1 MTNFL
6 DKVLSDNPQLEFQE
20 IYEEC
25 IREFIFSSGNDSMI
39 LFQNPDICKEQLEN
53 ANLLIQSWT
62 PDESGAMNI
71 NVYLEINDIYYVI
84 PKTGKPKNIKKRM
97 LKEQDMDSY
106 IFANGKCYASA
117 EDVQNGKSYSVVET
131 VTYESKFVKA
141 FFYDGNFTRKVHSSN
156 VIKAIY
162 LKIFEPELFAFLN
175 IKAIRAEYQ
184 VLSLQREIQ
193 ALKSTVDN
201 LIAVT
206 SIPKTGLIDEQ
217 EKVEEVTNNDGH
229 LDSNDENPFADLV
242 DNSSAN
248 GDKSTKSDSEE
259 HKLTGE
265 YYPPK
270 LGSMA
275 SVVDGVL
282 KENTRKHIEQIRKEN
297 ESEDPIE
304 IGTES
309 QESSEVS
316 SEEDENVVA
325 IVQMDCE
332 GNITGVIPNP
342 VQEEIDEVQKV
353 EGSSL

>member
-1 MTNFL
+1 MTKFL

-53 ANLLIQSWT
+53 ANLSIQSWT

-71 NVYLEINDIYYVI
+71 NVYLKINDIYYVI
-84 PKTGKPKNIKKRM
+84 PKTGKPKNIKKRL
-97 LKEQDMDSY
+97 LKEKDIDSY
-106 IFANGKCYASA
+106 VFANGKCYASD
-117 EDVQNGKSYSVVET
+117 EDSQNGKSYSVVET

-141 FFYDGNFTRKVHSSN
+141 FFYDGNFTRKAYSSD
-156 VIKAIY
+156 VIKTIH

-217 EKVEEVTNNDGH
+217 EKVEEVINDDNVNDEH

-242 DNSSAN
+242 DKDKPEESSVVP
-248 GDKSTKSDSEE
+248 DSVEETKVETEVQESLEISSEE
-259 HKLTGE
+259 
-265 YYPPK
+265 
-270 LGSMA
+270 
-275 SVVDGVL
+275 
-282 KENTRKHIEQIRKEN
+282 
-297 ESEDPIE
+297 
-304 IGTES
+304 
-309 QESSEVS
+309 S

>member
-1 MTNFL
+1 MTKFL

-53 ANLLIQSWT
+53 ANLSIQSWT

-84 PKTGKPKNIKKRM
+84 PKTGKPKNIKKRL
-97 LKEQDMDSY
+97 LKEKDIDSY
-106 IFANGKCYASA
+106 VFANGKCYASD
-117 EDVQNGKSYSVVET
+117 EDSQNGKSYSVAET

-141 FFYDGNFTRKVHSSN
+141 FFYDGNFTRKAYSSD
-156 VIKAIY
+156 VIKTIH

-217 EKVEEVTNNDGH
+217 EKVEEVINDDNVNDEH
-229 LDSNDENPFADLV
+229 LDSNDENLFADLV
-242 DNSSAN
+242 DKDEPEESLVVPDSVEE
-248 GDKSTKSDSEE
+248 TKVETEVQESLEISSEE
-259 HKLTGE
+259 L
-265 YYPPK
+265 
-270 LGSMA
+270 
-275 SVVDGVL
+275 
-282 KENTRKHIEQIRKEN
+282 
-297 ESEDPIE
+297 
-304 IGTES
+304 
-309 QESSEVS
+309 

>member
-1 MTNFL
+1 MIKFL

-53 ANLLIQSWT
+53 ANLSIQSWT

-84 PKTGKPKNIKKRM
+84 PKTGKPKNIKKRL
-97 LKEQDMDSY
+97 LKEKDIDSY
-106 IFANGKCYASA
+106 VFANGKCYASD
-117 EDVQNGKSYSVVET
+117 EDSQNGKSYSVVET

-141 FFYDGNFTRKVHSSN
+141 FFYDGNFTRKVYSSD
-156 VIKAIY
+156 VIKTIH

-206 SIPKTGLIDEQ
+206 SIPKIGLIDEQ
-217 EKVEEVTNNDGH
+217 EKVEEVINENVNDEH
-229 LDSNDENPFADLV
+229 LDFNDENPFADLV
-242 DNSSAN
+242 DKGEPKESSVV
-248 GDKSTKSDSEE
+248 SDSVEE
-259 HKLTGE
+259 PVKVE
-265 YYPPK
+265 
-270 LGSMA
+270 
-275 SVVDGVL
+275 
-282 KENTRKHIEQIRKEN
+282 
-297 ESEDPIE
+297 
-304 IGTES
+304 TEE

-316 SEEDENVVA
+316 SDELTEDDENVVA

>member
-1 MTNFL
+1 MTKFL

-53 ANLLIQSWT
+53 ANLSIQSWT

-71 NVYLEINDIYYVI
+71 NVHLEINDIYYVI
-84 PKTGKPKNIKKRM
+84 PKTGKPKNIKKRL
-97 LKEQDMDSY
+97 LKEKDIDSY
-106 IFANGKCYASA
+106 VFVNGKCYVSD
-117 EDVQNGKSYSVVET
+117 EDSQNGKFYSVAEM

-141 FFYDGNFTRKVHSSN
+141 FFYDGNFTRKVYSSD
-156 VIKAIY
+156 VIKTIH

-175 IKAIRAEYQ
+175 IKAIRAEYR

-206 SIPKTGLIDEQ
+206 SIPKNGLIGEQ
-217 EKVEEVTNNDGH
+217 EKVEDVINDEH

-242 DNSSAN
+242 D
-248 GDKSTKSDSEE
+248 K
-259 HKLTGE
+259 GE
-265 YYPPK
+265 SK
-270 LGSMA
+270 ES
-275 SVVDGVL
+275 SVVPDSVV
-282 KENTRKHIEQIRKEN
+282 ESTEIETEVQ
-297 ESEDPIE
+297 ESPF
-304 IGTES
+304 
-309 QESSEVS
+309 ESSEEP
-316 SEEDENVVA
+316 SEESLEDDENVVA

>member
-1 MTNFL
+1 MTKFL

-39 LFQNPDICKEQLEN
+39 FFQNPDICKEQLEN
-53 ANLLIQSWT
+53 ANLSIQSWT

-84 PKTGKPKNIKKRM
+84 PKTGKPKNIKKRL
-97 LKEQDMDSY
+97 LKEKDIDSY
-106 IFANGKCYASA
+106 VFANGKCYASD
-117 EDVQNGKSYSVVET
+117 EDSQNGKSYSVVEM

-141 FFYDGNFTRKVHSSN
+141 FFYDGNFTRKVYSSD
-156 VIKAIY
+156 VIKTIH
-162 LKIFEPELFAFLN
+162 LKIFEPELIAFLN
-175 IKAIRAEYQ
+175 IKAIRAEYR

-206 SIPKTGLIDEQ
+206 SIPKNGLIGEQ
-217 EKVEEVTNNDGH
+217 EKVEEVINDEH

-248 GDKSTKSDSEE
+248 DESTKLDSEE
-259 HKLTGE
+259 HNLTGE
-265 YYPPK
+265 YHPPR

-275 SVVDGVL
+275 SVVDDVL

-297 ESEDPIE
+297 ESEDLIE

-309 QESSEVS
+309 QENSEVS
-316 SEEDENVVA
+316 SEDDENVVA

-342 VQEEIDEVQKV
+342 VQEEIDYVQKV

>member
-1 MTNFL
+1 MTKFL

-53 ANLLIQSWT
+53 ANLSIQSWT

-84 PKTGKPKNIKKRM
+84 PKTGKPKNIKKRL
-97 LKEQDMDSY
+97 LKEKDIDSY
-106 IFANGKCYASA
+106 VFVNGKCYVSD
-117 EDVQNGKSYSVVET
+117 EDSQNGKSYSVVET

-141 FFYDGNFTRKVHSSN
+141 FFYDGIFTRKVYSSD
-156 VIKAIY
+156 VIKTIH

-175 IKAIRAEYQ
+175 IKAIRAEYR

-206 SIPKTGLIDEQ
+206 SIPKNGLIGKQ
-217 EKVEEVTNNDGH
+217 EKVEEVTNDEH

-242 DNSSAN
+242 D
-248 GDKSTKSDSEE
+248 K
-259 HKLTGE
+259 GE
-265 YYPPK
+265 SK
-270 LGSMA
+270 ES
-275 SVVDGVL
+275 SVVPDSVV
-282 KENTRKHIEQIRKEN
+282 ESTEIETEVQ
-297 ESEDPIE
+297 ESPF
-304 IGTES
+304 
-309 QESSEVS
+309 ESSEEP
-316 SEEDENVVA
+316 SEESLEDDENVVA

>member
-1 MTNFL
+1 MTKFL

-53 ANLLIQSWT
+53 ANLSIQSWT

-84 PKTGKPKNIKKRM
+84 PKTGKPKNIKKR
-97 LKEQDMDSY
+97 LLNEKDIDSY
-106 IFANGKCYASA
+106 VFVNGKCYASD
-117 EDVQNGKSYSVVET
+117 EDSQNGKSYSVAEM

-141 FFYDGNFTRKVHSSN
+141 FFYDGNFTRKVYSSD
-156 VIKAIY
+156 VIKTIH

-175 IKAIRAEYQ
+175 IKAIRAEYR

-206 SIPKTGLIDEQ
+206 SIPKNGLISEQ
-217 EKVEEVTNNDGH
+217 EKPEDVINDEH

-242 DNSSAN
+242 DKVNP
-248 GDKSTKSDSEE
+248 EE
-259 HKLTGE
+259 G
-265 YYPPK
+265 
-270 LGSMA
+270 
-275 SVVDGVL
+275 SVVPDSVV
-282 KENTRKHIEQIRKEN
+282 ESTEIETEVQ
-297 ESEDPIE
+297 ESP
-304 IGTES
+304 S
-309 QESSEVS
+309 ESSEEP
-316 SEEDENVVA
+316 SEESLEDDENVVA

>member
-1 MTNFL
+1 MTKFL

-53 ANLLIQSWT
+53 SNLSIQSWT

-84 PKTGKPKNIKKRM
+84 PKTGKPKNIKKRL
-97 LKEQDMDSY
+97 LKEKDIDFY
-106 IFANGKCYASA
+106 VFANGKCYASD
-117 EDVQNGKSYSVVET
+117 EDSQNGKVYSAVEL

-141 FFYDGNFTRKVHSSN
+141 FFYDGNLTRKVYSSD
-156 VIKAIY
+156 VIKTIH

-184 VLSLQREIQ
+184 VLSLQREIK

-206 SIPKTGLIDEQ
+206 SIPKNGLIDEQ
-217 EKVEEVTNNDGH
+217 EKVEDVINDEH

-242 DNSSAN
+242 DKDEPKESSVAPDSVEES
-248 GDKSTKSDSEE
+248 DKVEKEYTKVE
-259 HKLTGE
+259 
-265 YYPPK
+265 
-270 LGSMA
+270 
-275 SVVDGVL
+275 
-282 KENTRKHIEQIRKEN
+282 
-297 ESEDPIE
+297 
-304 IGTES
+304 TEV

-316 SEEDENVVA
+316 SDELSEEDENVVA